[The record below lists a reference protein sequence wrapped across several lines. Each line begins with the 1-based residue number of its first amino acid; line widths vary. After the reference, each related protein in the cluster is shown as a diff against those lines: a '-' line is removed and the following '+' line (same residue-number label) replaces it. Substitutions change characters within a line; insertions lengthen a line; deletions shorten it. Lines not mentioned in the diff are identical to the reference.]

1 MAEPLHSPP
10 KERLLA
16 FPESA
21 RLEFP
26 GCRAVRIPRDRI
38 SDHEGRFEYWDAD
51 TEVAMVVRE
60 PTTTW
65 HEHPSQRLRDLAT
78 LISAARGSPIETYG
92 SADLAV
98 LGPKGDPQRIL
109 QADQS
114 LYLRPL
120 EESPGRIVE
129 VGEHALPD
137 VVLEVDLT
145 TDVYRGKLSL
155 YEAWGFPE
163 VWVEVPD
170 RGVRGRRAKRQH
182 GLTIHV
188 RGRKG
193 FRTSPIS
200 LAFPGWTAEEIHA
213 AMNEPTLSP
222 ATVKVLRRVG
232 RALGAAEGT
241 GPDDHAFLG
250 EERRESRAAG
260 RVEGQ
265 AEMLHGIVVQTLTTR
280 GISVPAALAE
290 RLAEAG
296 DDSAEAVMKAALTC
310 RDEADFL
317 QLLQGRASP

>member
-1 MAEPLHSPP
+1 M
-10 KERLLA
+10 LA
-16 FPESA
+16 FPEPEA
-21 RLEFP
+21 LEFP
-26 GCRAVRIPRDRI
+26 GCRPVRIPRNRI

-78 LISAARGSPIETYG
+78 FISAARGSPIETFG

-98 LGPKGDPQRIL
+98 LGPKGDPRRIL

-129 VGEHALPD
+129 VGEDVLPN

-170 RGVRGRRAKRQH
+170 RAVRGRRSKRQP

-188 RGRKG
+188 RGKKG
-193 FRTSPIS
+193 FRPSPIS
-200 LAFPGWTAEEIHA
+200 LAFPGWTAEEIHL

-222 ATVKVLRRVG
+222 ETVKVLRRVG
-232 RALGAAEGT
+232 RVLGTAEGT

-260 RVEGQ
+260 R
-265 AEMLHGIVVQTLTTR
+265 AEMLHSIVVQTLNTR
-280 GISVPAALAE
+280 GVAVPSALAE

-296 DDSAEAVMKAALTC
+296 DDSAETVMKAALTC
-310 RDEADFL
+310 RDEADFMK
-317 QLLQGRASP
+317 LLEGQASP

>member
-1 MAEPLHSPP
+1 M
-10 KERLLA
+10 LA
-16 FPESA
+16 FPEPEA
-21 RLEFP
+21 LGFP
-26 GCRAVRIPRDRI
+26 GCRPVRIARNRI
-38 SDHEGRFEYWDAD
+38 ADHEGRFEYWDAD

-60 PTTTW
+60 ATTTW

-78 LISAARGSPIETYG
+78 FISAARGSPIEAFG

-98 LGPKGDPQRIL
+98 LGPKGDPRRTL
-109 QADQS
+109 QADQC

-129 VGEHALPD
+129 VGEDALPD
-137 VVLEVDLT
+137 IVLEVDLT

-170 RGVRGRRAKRQH
+170 RAVRGPRSKRQS
-182 GLTIHV
+182 GLRIHV
-188 RGRKG
+188 RGQKG

-200 LAFPGWTAEEIHA
+200 LAFPGWTAEEIHL

-222 ATVKVLRRVG
+222 ATVAVLRRMG
-232 RALGAAEGT
+232 RVLGTAEGT
-241 GPDDHAFLG
+241 GPDGHAFLG

-260 RVEGQ
+260 RDEGR
-265 AEMLHGIVVQTLTTR
+265 AEMLHAVVVQTLTTR
-280 GISVPAALAE
+280 GVAVPTALAE

-317 QLLQGRASP
+317 MLLEGQASP

>member
-1 MAEPLHSPP
+1 MAEPLQTPP
-10 KERLLA
+10 KERMFA
-16 FPESA
+16 FPEPEA
-21 RLEFP
+21 LEFP
-26 GCRAVRIPRDRI
+26 GCGPVRIPRSRI

-51 TEVAMVVRE
+51 TETAMVVRE

-78 LISAARGSPIETYG
+78 FISAARGSPIETFG

-98 LGPKGDPQRIL
+98 LGPKGDPRRIL

-129 VGEHALPD
+129 VGEDVLPN

-170 RGVRGRRAKRQH
+170 RAVRGPRSKRQP

-188 RGRKG
+188 RGQEG

-200 LAFPGWTAEEIHA
+200 LAFPGWTAEEIHV

-222 ATVKVLRRVG
+222 TTVAALRRVG
-232 RALGAAEGT
+232 RVLGMAEGT

-250 EERRESRAAG
+250 EERRESRAEG
-260 RVEGQ
+260 R
-265 AEMLHGIVVQTLTTR
+265 AEMLHAIVVQTLTTR
-280 GISVPAALAE
+280 GVAVPSMLAE
-290 RLAEAG
+290 RLAGAG
-296 DDSAEAVMKAALTC
+296 EVSAEAVMKAALTC

-317 QLLQGRASP
+317 ILLEGQASS

>member
-1 MAEPLHSPP
+1 MAEPLHNVR
-10 KERLLA
+10 KERLKA
-16 FPESA
+16 SPEPNV
-21 RLEFP
+21 LKFP
-26 GCRAVRIPRDRI
+26 GCRPVRIPRNRI
-38 SDHEGRFEYWDAD
+38 ADHEGRFEYWDAD

-78 LISAARGSPIETYG
+78 MISAARGSPIETFG
-92 SADLAV
+92 TADLAV
-98 LGPKGDPQRIL
+98 LGPKGDPRRIL
-109 QADQS
+109 QADQC

-120 EESPGRIVE
+120 KEAPGRIVE
-129 VGEHALPD
+129 VGEDALPD

-170 RGVRGRRAKRQH
+170 RASRGRRSKRQP

-188 RGRKG
+188 RGQES

-200 LAFPGWTAEEIHA
+200 LAFPGWSAEEIHL

-222 ATVKVLRRVG
+222 ETVAVLRRVG
-232 RALGAAEGT
+232 RVLGTAEGT

-250 EERRESRAAG
+250 EERRESRAEG
-260 RVEGQ
+260 R
-265 AEMLHGIVVQTLTTR
+265 AEMLRSIVVQTLNTR
-280 GISVPAALAE
+280 GIAVPSKLAE
-290 RLAEAG
+290 HLAEAG
-296 DDSAEAVMKAALTC
+296 DDSAEAVMKAALNC
-310 RDEADFL
+310 RNETD
-317 QLLQGRASP
+317 LLKLLEGQASP